1 MNVTQQSAILL
12 IKSAITGKPEKL
24 PEEMEFPAVAK
35 LMERQGL
42 TAICYLGALNCG
54 IPEEDPTMQHLQDMY
69 CVALIG
75 SERQMELIQ
84 RISQAFEEKGI
95 DHMPVKGTLM
105 KKLYPDHAMRYMCDA
120 DILIKEEQYPAII
133 PIMESLGFQE
143 KGESDHE
150 HIWKHPFL
158 MVELHKHLIPSY
170 NKDYYSYFG
179 VGWDLAKLQNGYCW
193 SMTHEDAFIYDTIHF
208 AKHYRDATANSH
220 FIVDL
225 WMYLRTYPDL
235 DFEYIRHQLSRLKM
249 EAFLD
254 NILRVTRV
262 WFEASEWDDV
272 ADRITNVLL
281 NDYSKKKIN
290 EKNAIAQETRAVE
303 KEGSVKKARRKQI
316 LQRIFL
322 SKEQMAHAYPQFKN
336 LPLPIAW
343 VARWGFTIGKWGSSI
358 KREKQKNQTISEK
371 VIENYRQDLEY
382 VGLQFSDN
390 VALPD

>member
-1 MNVTQQSAILL
+1 MNVTQQSAVLL
-12 IKSAITGKPEKL
+12 IKSAITGEPEKL
-24 PEEMEFPAVAK
+24 PEKMEFPTVAK

-42 TAICYLGALNCG
+42 AAICYLGALNCG
-54 IPEEDPTMQHLQDMY
+54 ISEEDPTMQHLQDMY

-75 SERQMELIQ
+75 SERQLELIEK
-84 RISQAFEEKGI
+84 ICQAFEKNGI

-120 DILIKEEQYPAII
+120 DILIKEEQYADII
-133 PIMESLGFQE
+133 PIMESLGFRE

-179 VGWDLAKLQNGYCW
+179 VGWDLAKLQNGHCW

-235 DFEYIRHQLSRLKM
+235 DLAYIRHQLSRLKM

-254 NILRVTRV
+254 NILRVTRA
-262 WFEASEWDDV
+262 WFEDSERDDV
-272 ADRITNVLL
+272 ADRITDVLL
-281 NDYSKKKIN
+281 NDDSRKEIN

-303 KEGSVKKARRKQI
+303 KEGSVEKARRKQI
-316 LQRIFL
+316 FQRIFL
-322 SKEQMAHAYPQFKN
+322 SKDQMAHAYPQFKN

-343 VARWGFTIGKWGSSI
+343 VARWGFTIGKWGKAI
-358 KREKQKNQTISEK
+358 KREKQKNQTISEE

-382 VGLQFSDN
+382 VGLQFSDS

>member
-24 PEEMEFPAVAK
+24 PEEMEFPTVAK

-120 DILIKEEQYPAII
+120 DILTKEEQYPAII

-170 NKDYYSYFG
+170 NRDYYSYFG
-179 VGWDLAKLQNGYCW
+179 VGWDLAKLQNGHCW

-220 FIVDL
+220 FMIDL
-225 WMYLRTYPDL
+225 WVYLREYPNL
-235 DFEYIRHQLSRLKM
+235 DMAYIRGRLREMKM
-249 EAFLD
+249 EIFFD
-254 NILRVTRV
+254 NILRVCDA
-262 WFEASEWDDV
+262 WFENGIIDDV
-272 ADRITNVLL
+272 VERIT
-281 NDYSKKKIN
+281 YSLFGDKDQKKEIVEIAKKTK
-290 EKNAIAQETRAVE
+290 EAHNA
-303 KEGSVKKARRKQI
+303 GSAKKARRT
-316 LQRIFL
+316 RIFHRIFPT
-322 SKEQMAHAYPQFKN
+322 KEQMQWSYPQFKH

-343 VARWGFTIGKWGSSI
+343 IARWGISVKKVGKAI
-358 KREKQKNQTISEK
+358 KNEKEMKENISEQ
-371 VIENYRQDLEY
+371 VMERYRQDLEY